1 MVGNQFGAQ
10 EPGSNAEVKDFAI
23 KKGLS
28 KVLFAKIDVNG
39 PAAHPLYVKLK
50 KDASNKTLLSMLGDD
65 IKWNFGKFLISNGK
79 TITRL
84 CPFESPRTLTHAHT
98 HPARERDEIR
108 IWSTCHSISVGGG
121 GSNPIK

>member
-1 MVGNQFGAQ
+1 MISSDKFTVLCFPCNQFGAQ

-50 KDASNKTLLSMLGDD
+50 KDASNKTFMSSMLGNNVR
-65 IKWNFGKFLISNGK
+65 WNFGKFLISNGK
-79 TITRL
+79 
-84 CPFESPRTLTHAHT
+84 
-98 HPARERDEIR
+98 
-108 IWSTCHSISVGGG
+108 SI
-121 GSNPIK
+121 KR